1 MEALCDLLFE
11 LSNDDRL
18 SILFELQKRPA
29 KISHLSK
36 TFDFTPQA
44 TTRNVT
50 RLVEIGLI
58 RRNESSDYHLT
69 PYGSTSINLLEPYLF
84 LTENKDYFNTHLTD
98 KLPSEFLARLG
109 VLRRSKPLNELMEVF
124 GKIEKIIVEAEE
136 FFWYITNEVL
146 VSSNYYLLGLEALDR
161 GVEFRCIEPIG
172 YRVPQN
178 IVNSISKKVRDAL
191 DVHRINGLLLDRGH
205 EKIDVILYMNEKEVA
220 VLAFPELNGAFDYL
234 GFTSSDPL
242 VLNWCKDLHHYYWD
256 KAILR
261 QIFHKNI

>member
-50 RLVEIGLI
+50 RLVEIGLV
-58 RRNESSDYHLT
+58 RRNESSDYVLT

-109 VLRRSKPLNELMEVF
+109 VLRRSKPLNEFMYVF

-136 FFWYITNEVL
+136 FVWYITNEVL
-146 VSSNYYLLGLEALDR
+146 VSSNYYMMGLEALDR

-178 IVNSISKKVRDAL
+178 II
-191 DVHRINGLLLDRGH
+191 
-205 EKIDVILYMNEKEVA
+205 A
-220 VLAFPELNGAFDYL
+220 VSYTHLTLPTTPY
-234 GFTSSDPL
+234 
-242 VLNWCKDLHHYYWD
+242 V
-256 KAILR
+256 
-261 QIFHKNI
+261 